1 LISSPLLEAVAVERT
16 YRLGRDVEV
25 PALRG
30 VSFVV
35 ERGDYVAIVGSSGSG
50 KSTLL
55 NLLGALDRPDAGHV
69 RYDGRDVRE
78 MSDPELAELRNTRIG
93 FVFQSFHLL
102 PRLTARENVILPL
115 VYRPGTVRERRE
127 RAEAAL
133 ASVGLADRMDH
144 RPTELSGGQQQR
156 VAIARALV
164 TDPALVLADEPT
176 GNLDTST
183 GEDIMALLEQL
194 QDERG
199 TALVVITHEPEIAN
213 RADTTIE
220 LRDGLVIDTHAH
232 LDGYTHVTRPGD
244 PDHPGGPA
252 GSHSGSHGF
261 GGSEGDT
268 AAVAGPDDRRDGDD
282 GQGAP

>member
-1 LISSPLLEAVAVERT
+1 VSDPAVTVAERRGGPVLLEASDVSRT

-55 NLLGALDRPDAGHV
+55 NLLGALDRPTAGAV
-69 RYDGRDVRE
+69 RYEGRDVRDLT
-78 MSDPELAELRNTRIG
+78 DPELADLRNTRIG

-102 PRLTARENVILPL
+102 PRLTARDNVILPL
-115 VYRPGTVRERRE
+115 VYRAGTRRERRE

-133 ASVGLADRMDH
+133 TAVGLADRMDH

-164 TDPALVLADEPT
+164 TDPALLLADEPT
-176 GNLDTST
+176 GNLDSRT
-183 GEDIMALLEQL
+183 GEDIMALLERIQGE
-194 QDERG
+194 QD
-199 TALVVITHEPEIAN
+199 TALVVITHERDIAA
-213 RADTTIE
+213 RAHHTIE
-220 LRDGLVIDTHAH
+220 LRDGLIV
-232 LDGYTHVTRPGD
+232 GEV
-244 PDHPGGPA
+244 
-252 GSHSGSHGF
+252 
-261 GGSEGDT
+261 
-268 AAVAGPDDRRDGDD
+268 AA
-282 GQGAP
+282 